1 MMQTVAQRGKYWYSY
16 VEYLWASLLAAW
28 FCCCFQGKQCTK
40 KRVSRLSRYNQA
52 VEKLE
57 DEIDIV
63 KLLYVQR
70 IGQFIAKLIL
80 KKHQRVL
87 VTNFQKFKV
96 ERFEDEDQAM
106 DDKVVHQLEE
116 GKNGLLG
123 LQTEDG
129 TLSDMALFEGDKNL
143 TEAQLMLLQ
152 EIAERFSTEDDAADL
167 SILYEITGYQAES
180 QNFEFWSAY
189 TDFEEL
195 GEAKLVR
202 KGLNGE
208 ENSK

>member
-1 MMQTVAQRGKYWYSY
+1 
-16 VEYLWASLLAAW
+16 
-28 FCCCFQGKQCTK
+28 
-40 KRVSRLSRYNQA
+40 
-52 VEKLE
+52 
-57 DEIDIV
+57 
-63 KLLYVQR
+63 
-70 IGQFIAKLIL
+70 
-80 KKHQRVL
+80 
-87 VTNFQKFKV
+87 
-96 ERFEDEDQAM
+96 
-106 DDKVVHQLEE
+106 
-116 GKNGLLG
+116 
-123 LQTEDG
+123 
-129 TLSDMALFEGDKNL
+129 MALFEGDKNL